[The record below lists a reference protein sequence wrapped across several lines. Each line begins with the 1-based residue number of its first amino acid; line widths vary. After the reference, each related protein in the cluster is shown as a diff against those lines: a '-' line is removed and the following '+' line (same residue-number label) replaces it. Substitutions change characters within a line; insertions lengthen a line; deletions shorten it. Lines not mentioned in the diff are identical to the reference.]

1 MKKVLLLGGTHY
13 QINSIKACN
22 RLGHYSITCDYNPN
36 NPGHKYANE
45 YYEVSALDKEAVLKL
60 AKKLKIDGIV
70 CYAAD
75 TAAVTAAYVA
85 EKMGLSGQPLK
96 SIEILTNKDLFRK
109 FLEDN
114 GFKTPKAKGYDNID
128 EAIKDFDNFNKPVM
142 VKPVDSAGSKGVSKV
157 ETKDALEDKIK
168 YALTFSRNNRFIIE
182 EYVEKNGYPI
192 DGDGFSVNG
201 KLVFRCFANQHFNAN
216 SVAVRGLSFPYKP
229 ISKYTCDKVD
239 KEIQKLLNLLNMRT
253 GAYNIEVRINDN
265 DEVILMELGPRNGGN
280 LIAEVIK
287 YATGVDTAEWTI
299 KASLGE
305 NCSDLKMVDT
315 KGYWAYSIIHSKNNG
330 ILKSVDI
337 SEKLKD
343 NIVELDI
350 LSNIGDKVLSFDN
363 SNGAIGTTI
372 LKFDSMDEMLYKMDN
387 MDRYIKVLVE

>member
-13 QINSIKACN
+13 QVNSIKACN
-22 RLGHYSITCDYNPN
+22 RLGHYSITCDYNPK
-36 NPGHKYANE
+36 NPGHKYSNE
-45 YYEVSALDKEAVLKL
+45 YHEVSALDKEGVLKL

-75 TAAVTAAYVA
+75 TAAITAAYVA
-85 EKMGLSGQPLK
+85 EKMGLAGQPLK

-109 FLEDN
+109 FLFDN

-157 ETKDALEDKIK
+157 ETKDALEEKIK

-201 KLVFRCFANQHFNAN
+201 KLVFRCFANQHFNTN

-229 ISKYTCDKVD
+229 ISEYTCEKVD
-239 KEIQKLLNLLNMRT
+239 NEIQKLLNLLNMRT

-280 LIAEVIK
+280 LIPELIK

-299 KASLGE
+299 KAWI
-305 NCSDLKMVDT
+305 
-315 KGYWAYSIIHSKNNG
+315 YP
-330 ILKSVDI
+330 
-337 SEKLKD
+337 KD
-343 NIVELDI
+343 
-350 LSNIGDKVLSFDN
+350 
-363 SNGAIGTTI
+363 
-372 LKFDSMDEMLYKMDN
+372 
-387 MDRYIKVLVE
+387 